1 MKNKTRLKRHK
12 KTHKAKKH
20 RKKDSTK
27 KQRKQLVTG
36 RITVTAGGLGFV
48 APFNQDPENPSPDIF
63 IPPQFL
69 RSAMDGDVVEVA
81 MLPPRPEDAFYPDR
95 GPAGKVKNIFER
107 ARTTIVG
114 ELLAGKKVRPLNK
127 RIPEDISVAGKLNGA
142 KRGEWVKVELIHSKT
157 PRANA
162 ARRGIVKERFGL
174 AGVIRNDLD
183 AVCKEF
189 KLLPPYT
196 QEEDSAAAS
205 IKPRDIKR
213 EDMRNLFTVTIDPHD
228 AKDFDDAVSIAPT
241 EDEREIELGVHI
253 ADVAAY
259 IAPASEFD
267 HTAFERG
274 FTAYLPGRT
283 LPMLPKTLTAA
294 ISLNA
299 DQDSL
304 AHSVMMTVN
313 RRSGRITSVRRCHS
327 TIRVNKRLTF
337 GQVQDFIERNSKE
350 KDWDKEFCSN
360 LQTTIKLYKN
370 MRSYRRKTEK
380 FLEMSIPET
389 RVLVDEEK
397 NEIIGLGHKV
407 QREADQMVEEFM
419 LAANSEVAKEMI
431 EKSIPGVFRTHP
443 EPDPEKIAE
452 FTAIAEESFG
462 ITPGDL
468 TSRAACN
475 KFLTSLPEG
484 PRRPAILSAFLRS
497 LPRALYQEGAAL
509 HFGLGKGRYLHF
521 TSPIRRYSDLFV
533 HQQLWEAQIN
543 GKLSSKKTAA
553 QIADSCT
560 GKEENNDNAYFT
572 ANDRLKLRYLENE
585 LESGLE
591 NLHEGIIAKVISAG
605 MLVDIQDLGIYGFVP
620 LDNLP
625 NDCRRRGNKLIDKRG
640 KKTYKCG
647 DYIYLKLSQIDFVR
661 GSAIFKLA

>member
-1 MKNKTRLKRHK
+1 MKNKSRLKRHK
-12 KTHKAKKH
+12 KLHKAKKY
-20 RKKDSTK
+20 RKKDFRK
-27 KQRKQLVTG
+27 KQSKPLITG

-48 APFNQDPENPSPDIF
+48 TPLKQDKENPSPDIF
-63 IPPQFL
+63 IPPQFI
-69 RSAMDGDVVEVA
+69 RSAMDGDVVEIA
-81 MLPPRPEDAFYPDR
+81 LLPPRPEDSYYPDR
-95 GPAGKVKNIFER
+95 GPAGKVKNILDR
-107 ARTTIVG
+107 GRTTIIG
-114 ELLAGKKVRPLNK
+114 ELLAGKKVRPLDK
-127 RIPEDISVAGKLNGA
+127 HIPEDISVAGKLNGA
-142 KRGEWVKVELIHSKT
+142 KRGEWVKVELIHNKT

-162 ARRGIVKERFGL
+162 ARRGMVKERLGI
-174 AGVIRNDLD
+174 AGIIRNDLD

-189 KLLPPYT
+189 KLLPPYSP
-196 QEEDSAAAS
+196 EEDEAAAAINPRS
-205 IKPRDIKR
+205 IKRSDFR
-213 EDMRNLFTVTIDPHD
+213 SLFTITIDPQD
-228 AKDFDDAVSIAPT
+228 AKDFDDAVSIAPA

-259 IAPASEFD
+259 IPPASEFD
-267 HTAFERG
+267 RSAFERG

-304 AHSVMMTVN
+304 AHSVIMTVN

-327 TIRVNKRLTF
+327 TIRVDKRLTF
-337 GQVQDFIERNSKE
+337 AQVQDFIDNGNKE
-350 KDWDKEFCSN
+350 SDWDQEFCQN
-360 LQTTIKLYKN
+360 LQTMIRLYKN
-370 MRSYRRKTEK
+370 MRSYRSRTEK

-397 NEIIGLGHKV
+397 NEIIGLARKEQH
-407 QREADQMVEEFM
+407 EADQLVEEFM

-431 EKSIPGVFRTHP
+431 EKEIPGIFRTHP

-452 FTAIAEESFG
+452 FSAVAEESFG

-475 KFLTSLPEG
+475 HFLNSLPEG

-533 HQQLWEAQIN
+533 HQQLWESEIN
-543 GKLSSKKTAA
+543 GKLSSRKTAA
-553 QIADSCT
+553 QVAESCT

-572 ANDRLKLRYLENE
+572 ANDRLKLRYLEKE

-625 NDCRRRGNKLIDKRG
+625 GDCRRHGNRLIDRRG